1 MDLYYNDDD
10 DEQCLI
16 IMKEFN
22 DDDDPPD
29 ERYIWGNWSKQNKE
43 FQTELKENRQEFVT
57 WQDNICEE
65 KKKIKKAIIWWKKE
79 INVVIV

>member
-1 MDLYYNDDD
+1 
-10 DEQCLI
+10 
-16 IMKEFN
+16 MKEFN

-79 INVVIV
+79 RKKKK